1 MSPSRWDFRWVLR
14 DGALKAGAGLA
25 IGLVAA
31 MVSSNLMT
39 SLVYEVSGTD
49 PVTYGAIAVVL
60 GSVALVASIVPAWRA
75 TRVDPMEALR
85 NS

>member
-1 MSPSRWDFRWVLR
+1 MLLMGWAAVGIVL
-14 DGALKAGAGLA
+14 
-25 IGLVAA
+25 GLVAA

-39 SLVYEVSGTD
+39 SLMYEVSGTD

-60 GSVALVASIVPAWRA
+60 GSVAFVASIIPAWRA